1 MKRKISI
8 LGSTGS
14 IGKQALEVVD
24 CLQEKFEIVGL
35 SAGSNLEEFKKQIK
49 KYNPE
54 FVSVKTQELAQEL
67 KKDIKNKEIL
77 WGNEGLVEIA
87 KNTQNHTVLIA
98 VTGLNGLFPAL
109 AAIDN
114 GINIALANKETL
126 VAAGNIVMRKAKE
139 KGVKILPVDSEH
151 SAIFQCLASR
161 ITVASKNEFKP
172 CKENSSFP
180 FRAFAPASHVKK
192 IIITG
197 SGGPFRNKSLEE
209 IKKATLE
216 ETLAHPNWSMG
227 DKITVDSAT
236 LMNKGLE
243 VIEAHWLFGVDYRDI
258 EVVIHSQSIVH
269 SAVEFLDGS
278 VIAQMGLPSMHIPI
292 QYALTYPE
300 NFEGIKTG
308 TMDFAQIG
316 KLEFEKPD
324 LKKFPCL
331 NLAYEAGIKGGTYPT
346 VLNASNE
353 EAVYSFLRKEI
364 KLTEIYNI
372 VYKTLEQHC
381 NIKNPELGDIIKAD
395 KEARIFAGKLLSLA

>member
-1 MKRKISI
+1 MKKKISI

-24 CLQEKFEIVGL
+24 CLQERFEIVGL
-35 SAGSNLEEFKKQIK
+35 AAGSNLEEFKKQIT

-54 FVSVKTQELAQEL
+54 FVSVKTAELALEL

-77 WGNEGLVEIA
+77 WGNDGLVEIA
-87 KNTQNHTVLIA
+87 KNTQNDIILSA
-98 VTGLNGLFPAL
+98 VTGLNGLFPVL
-109 AAIDN
+109 AAVDKGID
-114 GINIALANKETL
+114 IALANKETL
-126 VAAGNIVMRKAKE
+126 VAAGNIVMNKAKE
-139 KGVKILPVDSEH
+139 KNVKILPVDSEH

-161 ITVASKNEFKP
+161 NFSNA
-172 CKENSSFP
+172 
-180 FRAFAPASHVKK
+180 KK
-192 IIITG
+192 LTITG
-197 SGGPFRNKSLEE
+197 SGGPFRNKSPEE
-209 IKKATLE
+209 IKYATLE

-243 VIEAHWLFGVDYRDI
+243 VIEAHRLFGIDYKNI
-258 EVVIHSQSIVH
+258 EVVIHPQSIVH

-300 NFEGIKTG
+300 TFEGIKTG
-308 TMDFAQIG
+308 TMDFAQIS

-324 LKKFPCL
+324 LEKFPCL
-331 NLAYEAGIKGGTYPT
+331 TLAYEAGIKDGTYPT

-353 EAVYSFLRKEI
+353 EAVLAFLKGKI

-372 VYKTLEQHC
+372 VYKALEQH
-381 NIKNPELGDIIKAD
+381 NSIQNPELKDIIETD
-395 KEARIFAGKLLSLA
+395 KETRIFTRKLI